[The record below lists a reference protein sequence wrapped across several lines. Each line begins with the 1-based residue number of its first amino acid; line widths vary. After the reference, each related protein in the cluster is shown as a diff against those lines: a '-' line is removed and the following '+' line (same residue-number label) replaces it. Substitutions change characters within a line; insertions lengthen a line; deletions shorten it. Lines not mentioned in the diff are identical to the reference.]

1 MAMLDNSNNT
11 GFMPNSTLGSNNP
24 MANLAVGGW
33 DGLTPGT
40 GVVGPDG
47 NYYSLLVANQP
58 YVKRPLIFLMLTYP
72 KGFDFYGETKRAELI
87 KIYKNLL
94 ERRASSIEGL
104 NNALTV
110 EMGET
115 PISGTNESYK
125 TILNVTKEASNI
137 SFTFNEKDGKPIYRW
152 HEWFITDLMMHYSSK
167 VPEVTKL
174 STYSNTKSYGADM
187 YSFTGL
193 AIEPDVSNRYVVD
206 AYLGENIFPGGTGES
221 TANKNRAEAGT
232 NVDVTI
238 EYGGYWDSSPQVR
251 KFAQEMLNM
260 LVATY
265 KRYENEP
272 MFLNAIDPSVAAST
286 GGIDF

>member
-1 MAMLDNSNNT
+1 MSILLDSNKVGQLPNT
-11 GFMPNSTLGSNNP
+11 TNP
-24 MANLAVGGW
+24 MANLSVGGW
-33 DGLTPGT
+33 DGLTPQW
-40 GVVGPDG
+40 GVVGADG
-47 NYYSLLVANQP
+47 NSYSLMVANQP

-72 KGFDFYGETKRAELI
+72 KGFEYYGETKKKELI
-87 KIYKNLL
+87 AMYKNLL
-94 ERRASSIEGL
+94 EKRANTIEGL

-115 PISGTNESYK
+115 PIGGTAESFK

-137 SFTFNEKDGKPIYRW
+137 VFGFNEKDGKPIYRW

-174 STYSNTKSYGADM
+174 TTYSNTKSYGADM
-187 YSFTGL
+187 YSITGL

-206 AYLGENIFPGGTGES
+206 AFLGENIFPSGTGES
-221 TANKNRAEAGT
+221 VMNKNRAEAGT

-251 KFAQEMLNM
+251 KFAQELLN
-260 LVATY
+260 VIVSTQH
-265 KRYENEP
+265 RYENEP
-272 MFLNAIDPSVAAST
+272 MFLSAIDPSVAAST
-286 GGIDF
+286 SGINLN

>member
-1 MAMLDNSNNT
+1 MILQDSNLT
-11 GFMPNSTLGSNNP
+11 GQLPNVDNP
-24 MANLAVGGW
+24 MASLKVGGW
-33 DGLTPGT
+33 DGLTPQW
-40 GVVGPDG
+40 GVVGADG
-47 NYYSLLVANQP
+47 NSYSLLVANQP

-72 KGFDFYGETKRAELI
+72 KAFEFYGDTKKKELI
-87 KIYKNLL
+87 AMYKNLL
-94 ERRASSIEGL
+94 EKRASTIEGL

-115 PISGTNESYK
+115 PISGTAESFK

-152 HEWFITDLMMHYSSK
+152 HEWFITELMMHYSSK

-174 STYSNTKSYGADM
+174 TTYSNTKSYGADM
-187 YSFTGL
+187 YSITGL

-206 AYLGENIFPGGTGES
+206 AFLGENIFPSGTGES
-221 TANKNRAEAGT
+221 TMSKNRAEAGA

-251 KFAQEMLNM
+251 KFAQEMLN
-260 LVATY
+260 VIVSTQH
-265 KRYENEP
+265 RYEAEP
-272 MFLNAIDPSVAAST
+272 MFLSKIDASVSAT
-286 GGIDF
+286 TTGIDLN